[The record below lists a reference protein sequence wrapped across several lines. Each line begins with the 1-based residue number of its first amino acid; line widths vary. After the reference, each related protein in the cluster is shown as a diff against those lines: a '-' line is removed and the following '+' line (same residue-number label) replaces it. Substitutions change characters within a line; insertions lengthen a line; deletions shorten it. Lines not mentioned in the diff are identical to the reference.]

1 MKENLITRLLNS
13 TSYMEALGCLTVLGA
28 NKILGTLYLQYFTY
42 RMEKSIETDEE
53 VLLQELKTR
62 VVLLTPECIVSE
74 VHTSVTPLKCWKY
87 NMGSGQLT
95 ETRATDCAWL
105 FDVFTFV
112 APDREAAED
121 YIHVLKLEA
130 QV

>member
-1 MKENLITRLLNS
+1 
-13 TSYMEALGCLTVLGA
+13 MEALGCLAMMGA
-28 NKILGTLYLQYFTY
+28 NKILAPLYLQYFTY
-42 RMEKSIETDEE
+42 RMDKGIETDEVE
-53 VLLQELKTR
+53 LLHELKNR

-74 VHTSVTPLKCWKY
+74 IHIAITPVKCWKY